1 MKVFLLLQ
9 TLLQG
14 LPVEQLGAASIIQ
27 QQPIQQPQQQQQQQQ
42 QQPTVNQHLQRQSGL
57 LLQNIRQQSLETPK
71 AAASQA
77 TADIPRRASTGS
89 VLKKD
94 GFRVPQQPPAS
105 SRVKQRNIAPSHSA
119 PTMTQQPQQQQQPQQ
134 PKSSVLQQ
142 NTFLA
147 QLLMTGTV
155 EPLSLI
161 YMNRQHDHFHERH
174 SWIFLMLSENSTIG
188 LH

>member
-1 MKVFLLLQ
+1 MSSKMSATFLVRDFILKVFFRCFQ

-27 QQPIQQPQQQQQQQQ
+27 QQSIQQPQQQ

-57 LLQNIRQQSLETPK
+57 LLQNIKQQSLETPK
-71 AAASQA
+71 AASSQA

-119 PTMTQQPQQQQQPQQ
+119 PTMTQQPQQQQPQ
-134 PKSSVLQQ
+134 PKSSVVQQ

-147 QLLMTGTV
+147 QLLMTGTI
-155 EPLSLI
+155 EPLI
-161 YMNRQHDHFHERH
+161 
-174 SWIFLMLSENSTIG
+174 
-188 LH
+188 